1 MKRVWILALIAL
13 VVVTGTIGAQAKPDL
28 IAGIMQRGVL
38 RVGVDLFVPWVFKDK
53 AGNLVGFEI
62 DVASRLAQE
71 MGVKVEFVETKW
83 SGIIPALLTDKFDVI
98 IGGMSSTTERSV
110 TVNFSDPYDYSGMS
124 ITANKKLAPGWAKL
138 EDFNKPSV
146 ILTVRTGA
154 TPVAA
159 AKKFMPKAQLRQF
172 DDEAQ
177 AYQEVVNGRATAC
190 VSSQPGPETWV
201 NKHPDELYLPLGGK
215 TFTKEPICIAVRK
228 GDPDALAFFNSWIT
242 RLQWE
247 GWLEERHQYW
257 FVGNAWYGMTQ

>member
-1 MKRVWILALIAL
+1 MKRVWILAVIAI
-13 VVVTGTIGAQAKPDL
+13 VAFTGIVGAQANTGLVDQ
-28 IAGIMQRGVL
+28 IVQRGVMK
-38 RVGVDLFVPWVFKDK
+38 VGVDLFVPWVFKDK

-62 DVASRLAQE
+62 DVASRLAKE

-83 SGIIPALLTDKFDVI
+83 SGIIPALLTNKFDVI
-98 IGGMSSTTERSV
+98 IGGMSSTTERSL

-124 ITANKKLAPGWAKL
+124 ICANKKMAPGWTKL
-138 EDFNKPSV
+138 EDFNKPNV
-146 ILTVRTGA
+146 ILTARTGA

-177 AYQEVVNGRATAC
+177 AYQEVVNGRAHAC

-201 NKHPDELYLPLGGK
+201 NKHTDVLYLPLGGQ
-215 TFTKEPICIAVRK
+215 TFTKEPICVAVRK
-228 GDPDALAFFNSWIT
+228 GDPDALAFFNGWIT

-257 FVGNAWYGMTQ
+257 FTGNEWEKLTQ

>member
-13 VVVTGTIGAQAKPDL
+13 VAVTGFVGAQAKDSL
-28 IAGIMQRGVL
+28 VDEIMKRGVMK
-38 RVGVDLFVPWVFKDK
+38 VGVDVFVPWVFKDK

-62 DVASRLAQE
+62 DVASRLAKE

-83 SGIIPALLTDKFDVI
+83 SGIIPALLTSKFDVI
-98 IGGMSSTTERSV
+98 IGGMSSTTERSLK
-110 TVNFSDPYDYSGMS
+110 VNFSDPYDYSGMS
-124 ITANKKLAPGWAKL
+124 LCANKKMAPGWTKL
-138 EDFNKPSV
+138 EDFNKPNV

-177 AYQEVVNGRATAC
+177 AYQEVVNGRAHAC
-190 VSSQPGPETWV
+190 VSSQPGPEGWV
-201 NKHPDELYLPLGGK
+201 NKHPDVLYLPLGGQ
-215 TFTKEPICIAVRK
+215 TFTKEPICFAVRK
-228 GDPDALAFFNSWIT
+228 GDPDALAFFNGWIT
-242 RLQWE
+242 RMQWD

-257 FVGNAWYGMTQ
+257 FTGNEWEKLTQ